1 MRVEPCSISLSAEHI
16 GELDRL
22 GSRFAIHLDRHGA
35 LTEPD
40 SEIVAFVDL
49 VEAELECRHHG
60 KNVYEE
66 VCLLQRLCEATPIQI
81 FLPTSRI
88 TVCYGERNKR

>member
-1 MRVEPCSISLSAEHI
+1 MRVEPCSISLSAEHL

-60 KNVYEE
+60 KNVYEAD
-66 VCLLQRLCEATPIQI
+66 VGSDRST
-81 FLPTSRI
+81 TSWTLTSELRP
-88 TVCYGERNKR
+88 